1 VVAEAPRRRDD
12 LRSCRAVIR
21 AHARSFSFAA
31 LFLPAGVRDDV
42 AVVYAFYRLLD
53 DLVDA
58 PPPGVS
64 VERVRGLLDTWDAWL
79 AAGAPADGSHPVR
92 RALPEVVERRGL
104 HLDDL
109 RIVIR
114 GLRADLDHRRP
125 ETMGQLEGYCFDVAG
140 SVGLVMA
147 DLLGAAGGAAA
158 HRAAA
163 ALGSA
168 MQLTNVCRDVG
179 EDLDRGRVYLPLDVC
194 AAAGCDDRAL
204 RDRRATP
211 GVRTA
216 VATVSRRAAELYAQ
230 GVAGLPLLPREV
242 RFPIAVAARSYAAIL
257 DRLAARGHDVFA
269 GRVSTTRRDRWA
281 LAARLAAGRALRSRV
296 HPGTTAAASGSEDA
310 IDGAGDHTP
319 PTTPLEYADR
329 GGLTPPASSTRH

>member
-1 VVAEAPRRRDD
+1 MVAEAAHRRDD
-12 LRSCRAVIR
+12 LRRCRAVIR

-53 DLVDA
+53 DLVDV

-64 VERVRGLLDTWDAWL
+64 GEDVRHVLDAWEAWL

-125 ETMGQLEGYCFDVAG
+125 ESMRQLEDYCFDVAG

-147 DLLGAAGGAAA
+147 DLLGARDAVVAR
-158 HRAAA
+158 RAAA

-168 MQLTNVCRDVG
+168 MQLTNVCRDVA

-194 AAAGCDDRAL
+194 AATGCDDDAL

-211 GVRTA
+211 GVRAA
-216 VATVSRRAAELYAQ
+216 VAAVSGRAAELYAQ
-230 GVAGLPLLPREV
+230 GVAGLPLLPREA

-269 GRVSTTRRDRWA
+269 GRVTTTRRDRWA
-281 LAARLAAGRALRSRV
+281 LAAHLAAGRARRGRPRPRRPAPEGAV
-296 HPGTTAAASGSEDA
+296 
-310 IDGAGDHTP
+310 DGPGDHTP
-319 PTTPLEYADR
+319 PITPLEYADR
-329 GGLTPPASSTRH
+329 GGLTPPATSTHQ